1 MKKIKIKRV
10 LLEIDMTE
18 LPSEPYIYFDE
29 AIQIN
34 DGNIIKTDLG
44 LFISAEHLNGK
55 EFSFFNPSELEPS
68 NNKSSDTLGSRLAT
82 DDESS
87 IINLY
92 IKKDLGISNEKV
104 GTDIDFEEVKNIVVF
119 DVSDSH
125 KIAIVTQ
132 CFLDEDFNGRKT
144 VAPFTDIVSIKHGI
158 AYPFNGDFDDFD
170 EDISEILDLL
180 KK

>member
-1 MKKIKIKRV
+1 MRKVKIKRV
-10 LLEIDMTE
+10 LLEIEMSE

-29 AIQIN
+29 PIEIN
-34 DGNIIKTDLG
+34 DGTIIKTDLG
-44 LFISAEHLNGK
+44 LFISAEHMKGK
-55 EFSFFNPSELEPS
+55 EFAFFNPSELEPS
-68 NNKSSDTLGSRLAT
+68 NNKSSDTLQSRLAT
-82 DDESS
+82 NNESG
-87 IINLY
+87 IINSY
-92 IKKDLGISNEKV
+92 IKKDLGIANEKV
-104 GTDIDFEEVKNIVVF
+104 GADIDFEEVKNIIVF

-132 CFLDEDFNGRKT
+132 CFLDEDFNGKKT
-144 VAPFTDIVSIKHGI
+144 VAPFTDIISIKHGI